1 VEARDRALP
10 LGSRPGW
17 HQRRGRLV
25 VFGGLRYNDLSA
37 EVAATGP
44 LGNTETS
51 EGDESWVDPILGA
64 HYSIP
69 LSDAWSLNLRGDFH
83 GKRVLRSRAQL
94 EDGEPIAQEM
104 NMRVRTK
111 WRTSRR
117 RAGLAMALAWLA
129 AAPVQAQGPDVD
141 PEAARILKRMTDY
154 VSGLQQ
160 FGLETS
166 NTVEV
171 VLHSGQKIQF
181 TSAARATVQRPNKL
195 HAARVGDVVSQSF
208 YYDGRT
214 LTLVNPDDGVY
225 ATVAA
230 PDTLDEMIDFARDSL
245 DVIAPAGD
253 LIATDAYTR
262 LMEDT
267 SSGFVVGKSFV
278 DGVRCDHLAFRGY
291 GVDWQIWIEDGARP
305 LPRKYV
311 VTTLAL
317 GGAPQFEIS
326 MRNWTLTPDVRA
338 RQFEFTPPAGARQI
352 EFLPAGNSGAPR

>member
-1 VEARDRALP
+1 
-10 LGSRPGW
+10 
-17 HQRRGRLV
+17 
-25 VFGGLRYNDLSA
+25 
-37 EVAATGP
+37 
-44 LGNTETS
+44 
-51 EGDESWVDPILGA
+51 
-64 HYSIP
+64 
-69 LSDAWSLNLRGDFH
+69 
-83 GKRVLRSRAQL
+83 
-94 EDGEPIAQEM
+94 M
-104 NMRVRTK
+104 NMHVRTK
-111 WRTSRR
+111 WSTSRR

-154 VSGLQQ
+154 VGGLQQ

-181 TSAARATVQRPNKL
+181 TSAARATVQRPDKL
-195 HAARVGDVVSQSF
+195 HASRVGDIVSQSF

-225 ATVAA
+225 ATVPA
-230 PDTLDEMIDFARDSL
+230 PDTLDAMIDFARDSL

-253 LIATDAYTR
+253 LITTDAYAR

-305 LPRKYV
+305 LPRRFV

-326 MRNWTLTPDVRA
+326 MRNWTLTPDVSA
-338 RQFEFTPPAGARQI
+338 RQFEFTPLAGARQI
-352 EFLPAGNSGAPR
+352 EFLPAVNSGAPR

>member
-1 VEARDRALP
+1 
-10 LGSRPGW
+10 
-17 HQRRGRLV
+17 
-25 VFGGLRYNDLSA
+25 
-37 EVAATGP
+37 
-44 LGNTETS
+44 
-51 EGDESWVDPILGA
+51 
-64 HYSIP
+64 
-69 LSDAWSLNLRGDFH
+69 
-83 GKRVLRSRAQL
+83 
-94 EDGEPIAQEM
+94 
-104 NMRVRTK
+104 MRERTK
-111 WRTSRR
+111 WRTRR
-117 RAGLAMALAWLA
+117 QMAGLGLAVAWLA

-154 VSGLQQ
+154 VGGLQQ
-160 FGLETS
+160 FGLDTS

-181 TSAARATVQRPNKL
+181 TSAAKAILQRPNKL
-195 HAARVGDVVSQSF
+195 HASRVGDVVSQSF

-230 PDTLDEMIDFARDSL
+230 PDTLDAMIDFARDSL

-253 LIATDAYTR
+253 LITADAYTR

-326 MRNWTLTPDVRA
+326 MRNWTLTPDVGA
-338 RQFEFTPPAGARQI
+338 RQFEFTPPPGARQI
-352 EFLPAGNSGAPR
+352 EFLPVRNAGAPR

>member
-1 VEARDRALP
+1 
-10 LGSRPGW
+10 
-17 HQRRGRLV
+17 
-25 VFGGLRYNDLSA
+25 
-37 EVAATGP
+37 
-44 LGNTETS
+44 
-51 EGDESWVDPILGA
+51 
-64 HYSIP
+64 
-69 LSDAWSLNLRGDFH
+69 
-83 GKRVLRSRAQL
+83 
-94 EDGEPIAQEM
+94 
-104 NMRVRTK
+104 MRFRTK
-111 WRTSRR
+111 CRKSRHL
-117 RAGLAMALAWLA
+117 AGLSLGLALLA
-129 AAPVQAQGPDVD
+129 VAPAQAQGTGVD

-154 VSGLQQ
+154 VGGLQQ
-160 FGLETS
+160 FGLDTS

-181 TSAARATVQRPNKL
+181 TSAAKATLQRPNKL
-195 HAARVGDVVSQSF
+195 HASRVGDVVSQSF

-230 PDTLDEMIDFARDSL
+230 PDTLDAMIDFARDSL

-253 LIATDAYTR
+253 LITTDAYTR
-262 LMEDT
+262 LMADT
-267 SSGFVVGKSFV
+267 SSGFVVGKSFI

-326 MRNWTLTPDVRA
+326 MRNWTLTPDVSA
-338 RQFEFTPPAGARQI
+338 RQFEFTPPPGASQI
-352 EFLPAGNSGAPR
+352 EFLPVGNAGAPR